1 MLMTLPPNLSKAI
14 VVVLALMLGACAS
27 NEPRVN
33 QFADFADAGTTYTS
47 SVTSLLDASLESA
60 IEADNAVL
68 MRTREFNQDQELL
81 ELALNEHEKATR
93 DREEVLDKIRLQTR
107 LLDDYFAALG
117 LLASRADD
125 SATAKAMSGLTEA
138 TEKLAGE
145 LGTLSDTIA
154 EAKIRDKPVSDYLGN
169 LSSLVIDSY
178 QRQALDRILEATAE
192 PVRRSL
198 NVHHAALKA
207 MRAQMEDERKL
218 IAEWKRTKLINR
230 PYLGGKK
237 LPANWEANRR
247 AWLID
252 KGDIRDVD
260 QAVAASKKLEQAFE
274 KLLSTDAEGLPFK
287 LLIQDLK
294 GLAAVAKQVV

>member
-1 MLMTLPPNLSKAI
+1 MLMKLPPNLSKAI
-14 VVVLALMLGACAS
+14 VVLLALMLGACAL

-47 SVTSLLDASLESA
+47 SVTSLLDASLLSA

-154 EAKIRDKPVSDYLGN
+154 EAKIRDKPVSDFLGSV
-169 LSSLVIDSY
+169 SSLVIDSY

-207 MRAQMEDERKL
+207 IREQMEDERQL
-218 IAEWKRTKLINR
+218 IAEWNRTKLINR
-230 PYLGGKK
+230 PYLGGKT
-237 LPANWEANRR
+237 LPANWGANRR
-247 AWLID
+247 ASLMD
-252 KGDIRDVD
+252 KGDIRKVD
-260 QAVAASKKLEQAFE
+260 QAVAASKKLEKAFE
-274 KLLSTDAEGLPFK
+274 KLLSTDADGLPFK

-294 GLAAVAKQVV
+294 GLAAAAKQVV